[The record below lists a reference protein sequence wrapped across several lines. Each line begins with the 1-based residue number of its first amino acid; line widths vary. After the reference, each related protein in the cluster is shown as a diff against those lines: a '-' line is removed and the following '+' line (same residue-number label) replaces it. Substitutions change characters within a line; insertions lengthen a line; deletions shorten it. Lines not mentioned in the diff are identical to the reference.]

1 MSQPTLPR
9 KIPVTPEDVQVQ
21 GSIETEDFDEGSLE
35 DIIQA
40 IVSNQGL
47 NAIMSVIDSLIS
59 VIERQEIM
67 IWSLT
72 KLLEEKGFITK
83 EEFLRKVSELN
94 SKRSECLHHY
104 D

>member
-1 MSQPTLPR
+1 MPQPTLPR
-9 KIPVTPEDVQVQ
+9 KIPVTPEDIQVQ
-21 GSIETEDFDEGSLE
+21 GDIETKDFDEESLE
-35 DIIQA
+35 NIIQA

-72 KLLEEKGFITK
+72 KLLEEKGLITK
-83 EEFLRKVSELN
+83 EEFLKKVSELN
-94 SKRSECLHHY
+94 SKRSERLHDY